1 MSRMHAPRWQRS
13 PCRHSKGTLSFTPL
27 GLGNSSPDLSKALG
41 FCESRFPF
49 LVPSP
54 SRCGSACAPEGAA
67 LCPLLRTG
75 VTILTA
81 SSHKCPWAESDL
93 TNEMPAKS
101 GNSWKRPFSWLSTLV
116 KWHLFLGRLQTART
130 VVATFKNSPGER
142 LNCSLT
148 SSKL

>member
-1 MSRMHAPRWQRS
+1 MSKMHAPRWQRC
-13 PCRHSKGTLSFTPL
+13 PHRHGKGTLSFTPL
-27 GLGNSSPDLSKALG
+27 SLGNSSPNLSKALR
-41 FCESRFPF
+41 FCESRFPS

-54 SRCGSACAPEGAA
+54 SHCGSVRTPEGAA
-67 LCPLLRTG
+67 LRPSLRAG
-75 VTILTA
+75 VTNLTA

-93 TNEMPAKS
+93 NNEMPAKS

-130 VVATFKNSPGER
+130 VVATFKNSPGGR